1 MFFLLAP
8 IIVIFL
14 FPILLPFLVL
24 FIEIKD
30 ILITAA
36 IISGLLLLLNIS
48 MVRDGLISKKK
59 WFNALLIIIPLVF
72 LLGFAYLA
80 ATVEEQQIIDLI
92 RKIPYV
98 QKLME
103 AK

>member
-1 MFFLLAP
+1 MFYLLVP

-14 FPILLPFLVL
+14 LPLLLPFLVL

-59 WFNALLIIIPLVF
+59 WTSIAWSCR
-72 LLGFAYLA
+72 
-80 ATVEEQQIIDLI
+80 Q
-92 RKIPYV
+92 
-98 QKLME
+98 
-103 AK
+103 